1 MDDHLIEASCMD
13 VARLKTQRMDEIKAH
28 ANVPNKGWAFS
39 GEADSSGVL
48 KGVVSHVE
56 HIDRIVLTLILAC
69 RLLLDNVARIFNP
82 AGLLCPIL
90 VLAKLLMRM
99 ICCGKITN
107 WNDPDPD
114 DSAMKWMCYCSLL
127 ELENVKFPRSIWPDE
142 ETISV
147 PSLVLF
153 SVQLHTFFG
162 N

>member
-1 MDDHLIEASCMD
+1 MDDHLIEASYMD

-69 RLLLDNVARIFNP
+69 RLLLANVARIFNP

-107 WNDPDPD
+107 
-114 DSAMKWMCYCSLL
+114 
-127 ELENVKFPRSIWPDE
+127 
-142 ETISV
+142 
-147 PSLVLF
+147 
-153 SVQLHTFFG
+153 
-162 N
+162 

>member
-1 MDDHLIEASCMD
+1 MFGFR
-13 VARLKTQRMDEIKAH
+13 VVLKFKE
-28 ANVPNKGWAFS
+28 
-39 GEADSSGVL
+39 GVL

-114 DSAMKWMCYCSLL
+114 DSAIKWMVLSLAL
-127 ELENVKFPRSIWPDE
+127 RVGKRE
-142 ETISV
+142 ISTQ
-147 PSLVLF
+147 SLA
-153 SVQLHTFFG
+153 
-162 N
+162 